1 MISIVIPSRN
11 NEERIGRTLAA
22 IFAQNR
28 RDFEVVS
35 CDDNSIDRTCAILDG
50 YPEVRRLNM
59 PPGRHFPGE
68 LLNRAIPECRGEIV
82 VINHAESC
90 PLDAEYLGSLVKP
103 LEENPGLQAA
113 FARQVGR
120 DDAPFALRSSIAR
133 RFARP
138 NPGFSFAGAA
148 VRRERLLSLPL
159 SSTLPLAFSLEWA
172 ERLKAA
178 GGIVVYVSDARLEY
192 SPKLNWLSCRKYFRL
207 LGECRAR
214 ITGEQ
219 FGFSEFLRK
228 FITETR
234 ADLRLARAW
243 HNPWALPGILLWRL
257 TETYA
262 YFCGCRAA
270 QAKGNISC

>member
-1 MISIVIPSRN
+1 MFCAPSQLHNDESIRKIAKILKFKDRENTYIDKMSVEGIISARILPVFDGLSAGD
-11 NEERIGRTLAA
+11 EE
-22 IFAQNR
+22 
-28 RDFEVVS
+28 
-35 CDDNSIDRTCAILDG
+35 
-50 YPEVRRLNM
+50 Y
-59 PPGRHFPGE
+59 
-68 LLNRAIPECRGEIV
+68 
-82 VINHAESC
+82 
-90 PLDAEYLGSLVKP
+90 
-103 LEENPGLQAA
+103 
-113 FARQVGR
+113 
-120 DDAPFALRSSIAR
+120 
-133 RFARP
+133 
-138 NPGFSFAGAA
+138 
-148 VRRERLLSLPL
+148 ERLR
-159 SSTLPLAFSLEWA
+159 A
-172 ERLKAA
+172 EEK
-178 GGIVVYVSDARLEY
+178 
-192 SPKLNWLSCRKYFRL
+192 RL